1 MNHEEELN
9 FAELFGE
16 FVRQGRMEQKIKQQD
31 LADHLGMS
39 QAYLSRLEQ
48 GARNIDLELAVKIC
62 SFLKLDLNEFIKASR
77 NLE

>member
-62 SFLKLDLNEFIKASR
+62 SFLKLDLNEFIEASR

>member
-9 FAELFGE
+9 FAELFGK
-16 FVRQGRMEQKIKQQD
+16 FVRQGRMEQKINQKD
-31 LADHLGMS
+31 LANQLGMDQS
-39 QAYLSRLEQ
+39 YLCRLER
-48 GARNIDLELAVKIC
+48 GNRNVDLELAIKIC